1 MNFLYLFIGLALG
14 FVICWLIIKNLANK
28 KSEELQKKITDI
40 DLEKNILLSNLNN
53 AEQFNNSN
61 AEIIENL
68 RKRAEELSNQIAT
81 LTVEKRT
88 SDEKLVEQKNEIE
101 KIQDKFRIEFKN
113 LANEILEEKTKKF
126 TDQNKLNIGEIL
138 NPLKEKIK
146 EFEKKVDD
154 TYDKELRNT
163 ISLKEEVKQLFEL
176 NQKIS
181 TEANNLTK
189 ALKGDVKKQGNWGEF
204 VLEKILERS
213 GLVKGVEYDTQISAR
228 NDSHELI
235 RPDVVINLPDKKH
248 LIIDSKVSL
257 LAYDSFVNSENQDDK
272 DKYLKLHLESI
283 KNHIKGLSDK
293 NYQSATLFDT
303 PDFVLL
309 FIPIES
315 SFSLAIQSDIELFNF
330 AWDRKIVIV
339 SPSTLLATLRT
350 IESIWR
356 HEKQTKNAIEI
367 ARQGGSLYDKFES
380 FVKDLEKLGNQIKTV
395 SGTYDEAH
403 KKLSTGKGNLI
414 GQVEKLKT
422 LGAKTSKSLPENYTD
437 KIIE

>member
-1 MNFLYLFIGLALG
+1 MNFLYLFIGLVLG
-14 FVICWLIIKNLANK
+14 FVICWLILKILANK
-28 KSEELQKKITDI
+28 KSEELQKQIAEI
-40 DLEKNILLSNLNN
+40 DSEKNVLLSNLNN
-53 AEQFNNSN
+53 AEQFNQSNS
-61 AEIIENL
+61 ELIDNL

-88 SDEKLVEQKNEIE
+88 SDEKLIEHKAEVEKLQE
-101 KIQDKFRIEFKN
+101 KFRIEFKN

-146 EFEKKVDD
+146 EFEKKIED
-154 TYDKELRNT
+154 TYDKELRDT

-189 ALKGDVKKQGNWGEF
+189 ALKGDVKKQGNWGEL
-204 VLEKILERS
+204 VLEKILEKS
-213 GLVKGVEYDTQISAR
+213 GLIKGIEYDTQTTAR

-235 RPDVVINLPDKKH
+235 RPDVIINLPDKKH

-257 LAYDSFVNSENQDDK
+257 LAYDSFVNSDIQEDK
-272 DKYLKLHLESI
+272 EKFLKLHLESI
-283 KNHIKGLSDK
+283 KNHIKGLSEK

-303 PDFVLL
+303 PDFVLM

-315 SFSLAIQSDIELFNF
+315 SFSVAIQTDIELFNF

-339 SPSTLLATLRT
+339 SPSTLLATLKT

-380 FVKDLEKLGNQIKTV
+380 FVKDLEKLGNQIETV
-395 SGTYDEAH
+395 NRTYDDAH
-403 KKLSTGKGNLI
+403 KKLSSGKGNLI
-414 GQVEKLKT
+414 GQVEKLRT
-422 LGAKTSKSLPENYTD
+422 LGAKTSKTLPEKYLDNN
-437 KIIE
+437 I

>member
-1 MNFLYLFIGLALG
+1 MDFLYLVIGLVLG
-14 FVICWLIIKNLANK
+14 FVICWLLIKNKANK
-28 KSEELQKKITDI
+28 KSEEIKKQINEI
-40 DLEKNILLSNLNN
+40 DSEKNVLLSQINQ
-53 AEQFNNSN
+53 AEQLNQNNLDT
-61 AEIIENL
+61 IEKL
-68 RKRAEELSNQIAT
+68 RKRSEELNNQIAT

-88 SDEKLVEQKNEIE
+88 SNEKLNEQKTEIE
-101 KIQDKFRIEFKN
+101 KIQTQFRIEFKN

-126 TDQNKLNIGEIL
+126 TEQNKSNLGEIL
-138 NPLKEKIK
+138 TPLKEKIQ
-146 EFEKKVDD
+146 EFEKKVET
-154 TYDKELRNT
+154 TYEKELRNT

-189 ALKGDVKKQGNWGEF
+189 ALKGDVKKQGNWGEV
-204 VLEKILERS
+204 VLEKILEKS
-213 GLVKGVEYDTQISAR
+213 GLQKGIEYETQTSAR

-235 RPDVVINLPDKKH
+235 RPDVVINLPNKKH
-248 LIIDSKVSL
+248 IIIDSKVSL
-257 LAYDSFVNSENQDDK
+257 IAYDSFVNTENQEERN
-272 DKYLKLHLESI
+272 KYLKQHLESI
-283 KNHIKGLSDK
+283 KNHIKGLSEK
-293 NYQSATLFDT
+293 NYQSAQLFDT
-303 PDFVLL
+303 PDFILL

-315 SFSLAIQSDIELFNF
+315 SFSLAIQADIELFNY

-367 ARQGGSLYDKFES
+367 ARQGGSLYDKFEG
-380 FVKDLEKLGNQIKTV
+380 FLKDLEKLGNQLKTL

-422 LGAKTSKSLPENYTD
+422 LGAKTGKSLPEKYLDN
-437 KIIE
+437 K